1 MASTYHF
8 FSCLYITQHRT
19 QCSVIWCWR
28 REMIIFLYFV
38 LFVLTTLY
46 CYKKSKWKYRNLP
59 SPGLCLP
66 IIGHSYKIMNRKVRK
81 DRVNGIWEIF
91 RKYQRNGI
99 LYINTFSI
107 NCLWI
112 GDFQTLKYVFNLPEV
127 QNRKISE
134 KFMKMTLQTR
144 FASHNSQLWFSIF
157 FHQKSPWRG
166 YARYPPESGKS
177 LVRTKKVCLK
187 DSQRFWVW
195 KTRFAFSYLLF
206 LFTEC

>member
-112 GDFQTLKYVFNLPEV
+112 GDFHTLKYVFNLPEV

-157 FHQKSPWRG
+157 FSPEKSV
-166 YARYPPESGKS
+166 ARLCQVSSRVREKSGQNKEG
-177 LVRTKKVCLK
+177 LP
-187 DSQRFWVW
+187 
-195 KTRFAFSYLLF
+195 
-206 LFTEC
+206 